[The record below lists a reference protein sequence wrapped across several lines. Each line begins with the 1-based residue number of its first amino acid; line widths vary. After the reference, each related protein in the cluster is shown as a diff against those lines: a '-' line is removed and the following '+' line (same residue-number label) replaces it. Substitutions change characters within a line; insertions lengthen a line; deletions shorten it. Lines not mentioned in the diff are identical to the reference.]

1 MGRGNAVSKKGGSR
15 HCQKKTGRKAK
26 TPSEIKMGD
35 TEDFN
40 CGKCRVPTVKPDGFC
55 IDCSETDQVSE
66 HLKSTCE
73 GESCKE
79 KTPGGTKFCDLCA
92 SKRAI
97 CKTCRVSIEGD
108 QVFDGQPRL
117 KSIWCPAPGHQ
128 CFRCWCETHEMLF
141 NFRHCEICFVNSRDR
156 KKEMCK
162 FCGGLLK
169 CKTDEFGSRPM
180 HACVRCFSTRRIS
193 EFASL
198 LELYMIWWAQM
209 HQPFC
214 LTCEGLNEPHYSCRR
229 CFSTGVGAKPDSPLK
244 EYDESWVQFHQ
255 PPCLTCSELVEPR
268 PVLRKEWYNHTSEW
282 LDRSIAPQCRA
293 CKKRRNRSLTLLAL
307 KSVYEAGLESCIPF
321 DVRTHLCPEAKL

>member
-40 CGKCRVPTVKPDGFC
+40 CGKCRVPTVKPEGFC

-108 QVFDGQPRL
+108 QVFDGPRL

-128 CFRCWCETHEMLF
+128 CFRCWCETHEMSF

-156 KKEMCK
+156 KREMCK

-169 CKTDEFGSRPM
+169 CRTDEFGSRPK
-180 HACVRCFSTRRIS
+180 HFCEKCSSTVR
-193 EFASL
+193 
-198 LELYMIWWAQM
+198 
-209 HQPFC
+209 
-214 LTCEGLNEPHYSCRR
+214 LTSG
-229 CFSTGVGAKPDSPLK
+229 SPLK
-244 EYDESWVQFHQ
+244 EYDECWVQFHQ
-255 PPCLTCSELVEPR
+255 PSCLTCSELVEPR
-268 PVLRKEWYNHTSEW
+268 PVLRKEWYRHTNEW

-321 DVRTHLCPEAKL
+321 DVRTHLCRKAKL